1 MNNVKYIVMKRT
13 LHIAGGCLLALLI
26 LFFGIDPN
34 KMPSFLLV
42 LPFVLLFALLLAGIM
57 FVLEKRG
64 VGSKKSMKIAVLC
77 ASLPILL
84 LVLQS
89 IGQLTLRDVFTVV
102 LLFVLSYFYIL
113 RATTS
118 S

>member
-1 MNNVKYIVMKRT
+1 MMKRQ
-13 LHIAGGCLLALLI
+13 LHIAVGCFLALLI

-34 KMPSFLLV
+34 KVPSFVLI
-42 LPFVLLFALLLAGIM
+42 LPFILLFTLLLTGISY
-57 FVLEKRG
+57 VLEKQG
-64 VGSKKSMKIAVLC
+64 MGNKKSLKIAGLC

-89 IGQLTLRDVFTVV
+89 IGQLTIRDVLTVG
-102 LLFVLSYFYIL
+102 LLFVISYFYIA
-113 RATTS
+113 RAATS